1 MFGDVEYHSQA
12 YQEDKRRQA
21 EHQRLIRR
29 ALAVRNQGRP
39 SVYRLAL
46 ARVGR
51 QMVAWGT
58 ALQAGYDQLQT
69 APPADPCIDAAAR
82 P

>member
-1 MFGDVEYHSQA
+1 MFGDFEYHSQA
-12 YQEDKRRQA
+12 YQEDKRRRA

-29 ALAVRNQGRP
+29 VSAVHSREHP
-39 SVYRLAL
+39 PVYRLVL

-58 ALQAGYDQLQT
+58 ALQAGYDQLQAT
-69 APPADPCIDAAAR
+69 PPADPCTDAAAR

>member
-1 MFGDVEYHSQA
+1 MFGDFAYHSQA
-12 YQEDKRRQA
+12 YQEDKHRRA
-21 EHQRLIRR
+21 AHQRLIRR
-29 ALAVRNQGRP
+29 ALAVRNREHP
-39 SVYRLAL
+39 PVYRLVL

-58 ALQAGYDQLQT
+58 ALQAGYDQLQAT
-69 APPADPCIDAAAR
+69 PPADPCADAAAR